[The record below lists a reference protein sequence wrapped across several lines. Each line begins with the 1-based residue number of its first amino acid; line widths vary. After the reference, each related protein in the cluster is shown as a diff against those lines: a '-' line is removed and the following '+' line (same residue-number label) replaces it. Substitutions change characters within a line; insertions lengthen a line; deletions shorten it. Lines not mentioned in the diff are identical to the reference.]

1 MINSIS
7 TKILAVMV
15 VGALLVTGCGRDEKE
30 TSAQLLAESAAVLKY
45 IPADSP
51 YVFATLA
58 PLPDDVMDHLEPKL
72 DRVLVSYQAVL
83 REVVA
88 MKQAEAGADEA
99 ASEEAERV
107 QAFVD
112 ELASLLSIDG
122 LREAG
127 IARDSLGA
135 FYGNGLL
142 PVMRL
147 ELSDS
152 AAFEATMVR
161 LEERAGSQ
169 MPVAEIDGQ
178 SYRYF
183 DADEVR
189 IVIAVT
195 DDQAVFSMVPAG
207 FNEEQTGR
215 ALGLTLPDSSIA
227 ETGVLEGIIGKY
239 DFNKYIVGFVDLPKL
254 AERFVGEPTGLDTD
268 VLGLIDYDNS
278 QLSDVCKAEVRSV
291 AGIMPRMVIGYTDIK
306 KNRFDSNLV
315 FELREDIAKGMQ
327 TLPAIVPGL
336 GIDTEALLAFGMSL
350 DAKAARSFFEARLD
364 AMEAEPFECEHFAEL
379 QASTVNGR
387 QALNQPIPPM
397 VYDFKGFL
405 AVIDNLEGL
414 DVATQTPPTSIDGTF
429 LLAMDNA
436 QAIVAMGAMFS
447 PELAAMNLQPDGV
460 PVALELPQLQE
471 MGMEAFAALTEGGLA
486 VSVGEE
492 AETEVAGMLGAETA
506 SPPPFISFS
515 MDAARYYSFMG
526 EAIAVGD
533 DSGEQA
539 PTPEMKDAMNEMM
552 QSVADLYDRM
562 SGDVLFTEHGIE
574 VRMVET
580 LKD

>member
-7 TKILAVMV
+7 TKILAVMA
-15 VGALLVTGCGRDEKE
+15 VGALLLTGCDREEQAKAPAE
-30 TSAQLLAESAAVLKY
+30 LLAESADVLKY

-51 YVFATLA
+51 YVFASLA

-72 DRVLVSYQAVL
+72 DRVLVSYQSVL

-88 MKQAEAGADEA
+88 AKQADAD
-99 ASEEAERV
+99 SMSDEEKEKV

-112 ELASLLSIDG
+112 ELSGLLSIEG
-122 LREAG
+122 LRGAG
-127 IARDSLGA
+127 ISRDSLGA

-161 LEERAGSQ
+161 LEERAGNQ
-169 MPVAEIDGQ
+169 MPTAEIEGQ

-183 DADEVR
+183 DAEEIRV
-189 IVIAVT
+189 VIAVT
-195 DDQAVFSMVPAG
+195 EDQAVFSVVPSV
-207 FNEEQTGR
+207 FDDEQTGR

-227 ETGVLEGIIGKY
+227 ESGVLEGLIGKY
-239 DFNKYIVGFVDLPKL
+239 GFNDYVVGFIDLPKI
-254 AERFVGEPTGLDTD
+254 AERFVGEPTGLDAD
-268 VLGLIDYDNS
+268 LMGLIEHDS
-278 QLSDVCKAEVRSV
+278 SELSDVCKAEVRAV
-291 AGIMPRMVIGYTDIK
+291 AGIMPRMVMGYTGIT
-306 KNRFDSNLV
+306 KNQFDSNLV
-315 FELREDIAKGMQ
+315 LELREDLARGMQ
-327 TLPAIVPGL
+327 AVTAPVPGL
-336 GIDTEALLAFGMSL
+336 GIDTDALMAFGLSI

-364 AMEAEPFECEHFAEL
+364 AMEAEPFECEHFADL
-379 QASTVNGR
+379 QAATVSGR
-387 QALNQPIPPM
+387 EALNQPVPPM

-405 AVIDNLEGL
+405 AVIDNIEGL

-436 QAIVAMGAMFS
+436 QALVALGGMFS
-447 PELAAMNLQPDGV
+447 PEIAALNLQPDGN
-460 PVALELPQLQE
+460 PVALELPQLQS
-471 MGMEAFAALTEGGLA
+471 MGMEAFAALNEGALA
-486 VSVGEE
+486 ISVGEE
-492 AETEVAGMLGAETA
+492 AEAEVADMLGAETV
-506 SPPPFISFS
+506 SPSPFISFS
-515 MDAARYYSFMG
+515 MDAARYYGFMG
-526 EAIAVGD
+526 EAIAAGD
-533 DSGEQA
+533 ESGAQA

-552 QSVADLYDRM
+552 QSIADLYDRM

-574 VRMVET
+574 VRMVEV